1 MPPVSLEGESRSRAS
16 DLGAAWRRSL
26 EHVGLGLVLLIVFWW
41 WLVLAVQGSPS
52 DWAFDFRQFWQGGRD
67 VIHGVSPYPSAELL
81 ATAGDHLDPEG
92 IREVFRFPYPAGAAV
107 ALAPFGALGFETAAA
122 VWSAALIVSLL
133 ASLWILGV
141 RDWRVLAVVA
151 TSAPVISSV
160 RLGTLTPVLVLLLAV
175 LWRWRDNRWIAGG
188 ALALAIS
195 LKLFLWPLVV
205 WLALTRRYAA
215 AAIALVAAAVS
226 TIAAWAAIGF
236 DGLAD
241 YPELV
246 RRLTDVVADRGY
258 SLVALG
264 VEAGLPRGGAE
275 LLPWI
280 VGIALLA
287 VVAAL
292 ARRGESEQFMFSL
305 TVLAAIALAPIVW
318 LHYFALLVIPLA
330 LFRPR
335 FAMAWALLWLFWLTP
350 VQENEGDLWRPL
362 LAASITLVVVAWI
375 GRLSFGSRETP

>member
-1 MPPVSLEGESRSRAS
+1 VSLEGESRSRAS

-287 VVAAL
+287 VVAAP
-292 ARRGESEQFMFSL
+292 ARRGESEQFTFSL
-305 TVLAAIALAPIVW
+305 MVLAAIALTPIVW

-350 VQENEGDLWRPL
+350 VQENEGDLWRVL
-362 LAASITLVVVAWI
+362 LAAAITSAVFVWTWWRPLAI
-375 GRLSFGSRETP
+375 RGEHA